1 MKSMN
6 LFDRNGESSE
16 TLFGNT
22 KPKEDTKLKKKIY
35 SEDFKKKA
43 ISLASKIGFTKA
55 AEELGVSTSS
65 IYSWQKTLVKSPAP
79 IQDENGNLTFSLE
92 GKIYFLN
99 VNSEEERECVKK
111 EVNANS
117 LTKYDWFK
125 ERSGEK
131 HWVLYNTK
139 MYEAERIDFLHYRS
153 DCDLVLE
160 IPINATSCYLMFSGC
175 TSLTRLDLNNFN
187 TFNITTMRS
196 MFFNCSA
203 LTQLDLSSF
212 NTSKVIDMSAMFLG
226 CSALIQ
232 LNLSN
237 FDTSKVTDMSSMF
250 SGCSSLTQLDLS
262 NFNTSNVIYMNWI
275 FYYCRALT
283 EIDIS
288 SFDTSNV
295 ISMCQ
300 MFCDCS
306 SLTQLDISSF
316 NTSRVTEMN
325 HMFSLCKRLI
335 NIYISNKWNMD
346 SIRNSSIL
354 FYYCYSLPYFN
365 EKKTDIKMAKPV
377 EQGGYLTLK
386 K

>member
-79 IQDENGNLTFSLE
+79 IQDENGNLIFSLE

-160 IPINATSCYLMFSGC
+160 IPIKDRKS
-175 TSLTRLDLNNFN
+175 TRL
-187 TFNITTMRS
+187 
-196 MFFNCSA
+196 
-203 LTQLDLSSF
+203 
-212 NTSKVIDMSAMFLG
+212 
-226 CSALIQ
+226 
-232 LNLSN
+232 
-237 FDTSKVTDMSSMF
+237 
-250 SGCSSLTQLDLS
+250 
-262 NFNTSNVIYMNWI
+262 
-275 FYYCRALT
+275 
-283 EIDIS
+283 
-288 SFDTSNV
+288 
-295 ISMCQ
+295 
-300 MFCDCS
+300 
-306 SLTQLDISSF
+306 
-316 NTSRVTEMN
+316 
-325 HMFSLCKRLI
+325 
-335 NIYISNKWNMD
+335 
-346 SIRNSSIL
+346 NSSHDRQ
-354 FYYCYSLPYFN
+354 SRMPSS
-365 EKKTDIKMAKPV
+365 A
-377 EQGGYLTLK
+377 
-386 K
+386 

>member
-6 LFDRNGESSE
+6 LFDRKGESSE
-16 TLFGNT
+16 TLFGDS
-22 KPKEDTKLKKKIY
+22 KPKETTNQLP
-35 SEDFKKKA
+35 S
-43 ISLASKIGFTKA
+43 
-55 AEELGVSTSS
+55 
-65 IYSWQKTLVKSPAP
+65 AP
-79 IQDENGNLTFSLE
+79 IQDKEGNLTFELE
-92 GKIYFLN
+92 RKTYSLN
-99 VNSEEERECVKK
+99 VYSEEERERVKE
-111 EVNANS
+111 EVNSIS
-117 LTKYDWFK
+117 LTQYDWFK
-125 ERSGEK
+125 EETGEN
-131 HWVLYNTK
+131 HWVFYNTK
-139 MYEAERIDFLHYRS
+139 MYEAERVNFLHYRS
-153 DCDLVLE
+153 DCDLVPE

-175 TSLTRLDLNNFN
+175 ASLTRLDLNNFN

-212 NTSKVIDMSAMFLG
+212 NTSKVIDMS
-226 CSALIQ
+226 
-232 LNLSN
+232 
-237 FDTSKVTDMSSMF
+237 SMF
-250 SGCSSLTQLDLS
+250 SCCSSLTQLDLS

-335 NIYISNKWNMD
+335 NIYISDKWNTD
-346 SIRNSSIL
+346 KEEYSSIL

>member
-1 MKSMN
+1 M
-6 LFDRNGESSE
+6 D
-16 TLFGNT
+16 
-22 KPKEDTKLKKKIY
+22 
-35 SEDFKKKA
+35 
-43 ISLASKIGFTKA
+43 
-55 AEELGVSTSS
+55 
-65 IYSWQKTLVKSPAP
+65 
-79 IQDENGNLTFSLE
+79 
-92 GKIYFLN
+92 
-99 VNSEEERECVKK
+99 
-111 EVNANS
+111 
-117 LTKYDWFK
+117 
-125 ERSGEK
+125 
-131 HWVLYNTK
+131 
-139 MYEAERIDFLHYRS
+139 
-153 DCDLVLE
+153 
-160 IPINATSCYLMFSGC
+160 
-175 TSLTRLDLNNFN
+175 
-187 TFNITTMRS
+187 
-196 MFFNCSA
+196 
-203 LTQLDLSSF
+203 
-212 NTSKVIDMSAMFLG
+212 
-226 CSALIQ
+226 
-232 LNLSN
+232 
-237 FDTSKVTDMSSMF
+237 
-250 SGCSSLTQLDLS
+250 
-262 NFNTSNVIYMNWI
+262 

-283 EIDIS
+283 KIDIS